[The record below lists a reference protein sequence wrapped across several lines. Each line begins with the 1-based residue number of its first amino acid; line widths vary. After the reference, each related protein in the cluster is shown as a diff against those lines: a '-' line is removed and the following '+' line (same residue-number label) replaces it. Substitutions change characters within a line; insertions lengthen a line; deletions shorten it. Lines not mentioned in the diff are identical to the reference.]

1 MMINYE
7 KDAWKTQAGY
17 KLLDRF
23 KLTGKKAFVT
33 GGAGGIGRNVAAGF
47 AEAGADV
54 ALVDIPSQKENLDKL
69 CQEMHEKYGTKI
81 VPICCDVSSV
91 DDVAHMKETLLS
103 ELGTVDVAFIN
114 AGIAD
119 GVNDNPD
126 ISPEDWNK
134 IISVNLTGAQLTSQV
149 AHQIMREHKH
159 GGSIIFTSS
168 MTSLITNEYEGIP
181 TTVLTYGATK
191 SGINQLCRAL
201 AANLAKDNI
210 RCNAI
215 APGYVWSGIMDG
227 RMPDEFHEYFCKRI
241 PMQRFGRN
249 DEMQG
254 LVLFLASDASSYVT
268 GAIIP
273 IDGGYTVF

>member
-1 MMINYE
+1 MIDYE
-7 KDAWKTQAGY
+7 KDAWKNQEGY
-17 KLLDRF
+17 RLMDRF
-23 KLTGKKAFVT
+23 KLTNKKAFVT

-54 ALVDIPSQKENLDKL
+54 ALVDIPSQKENLEKL
-69 CQEMHEKYGTKI
+69 AMEMHEKYGTKI
-81 VPICCDVSSV
+81 VPICCDVSKTE
-91 DDVAHMKETLLS
+91 DVAHMKEVLLK

-119 GVNDNPD
+119 GINDHQD
-126 ISPEDWNK
+126 ISPEDWNH
-134 IISVNLTGAQLTSQV
+134 ILSVNLTGAHLTAQA

-168 MTSLITNEYEGIP
+168 MTSLITNEYQGTP
-181 TTVLTYGATK
+181 TTVMTYGTTK
-191 SGINQLCRAL
+191 AGMNQMCRAL
-201 AANLAKDNI
+201 AASLAKDGI

-227 RMPDEFHEYFCKRI
+227 RMPEEFYQYFCGRI

-268 GAIIP
+268 GTVIP